1 MNKIKKNTNSLL
13 SILRGEFI
21 ANQNNQKHIPFL
33 LFIVFLILLNIS
45 ISFRAERLLKESISL
60 EQEVADLRLVYITTK
75 SDLTKMYRR
84 SEIEKYVTDTSNFDP
99 PFLETSLIPPIII
112 KKSND

>member
-1 MNKIKKNTNSLL
+1 MNKIKVNTSSLL

-21 ANQNNQKHIPFL
+21 ADQNNQKYIPFL

-60 EQEVADLRLVYITTK
+60 EQEVADFRLLHITTK
-75 SDLTKMYRR
+75 SDLMSMYRR
-84 SEIEKYVTDTSNFDP
+84 SAIEEIVVDKG
-99 PFLETSLIPPIII
+99 LKTSLTPPIILE
-112 KKSND
+112 KNND